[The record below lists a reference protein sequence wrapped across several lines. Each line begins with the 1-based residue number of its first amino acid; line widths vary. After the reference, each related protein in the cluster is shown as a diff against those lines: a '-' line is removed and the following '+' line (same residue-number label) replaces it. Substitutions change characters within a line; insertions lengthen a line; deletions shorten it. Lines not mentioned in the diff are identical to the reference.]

1 MKNSSVIF
9 DMDGLMFDTEALST
23 KAWLHV
29 GEVLKIHLP
38 VAFINSFKGMSAKYS
53 KVLFQERFGQNFDYD
68 SARQMR
74 TEYMMSY
81 MRTYGVPIKEGLK
94 ELLVYL
100 QEHSVKVALATSST
114 QSYAQWLLEETG
126 VKSYFDVMIF
136 GDSVKTGKPEPE
148 IFLTACKQ
156 LKERTQSYAQW
167 LLEETGV
174 KSYFDVMIFGDSVKT
189 GKPEPEIFLTACK
202 QLKELPHQ
210 CIVLEDS
217 PIGVEAAYKAGCQ
230 VFVVPDQ
237 IKFTENELVK
247 VDRCFNSLQEVL
259 QYFRTNI

>member
-1 MKNSSVIF
+1 MNMKYNSVIF

-38 VAFINSFKGMSAKYS
+38 VAFINSFKGMPAKYS
-53 KVLFQERFGQNFDYD
+53 KVLFQERFGQDFDYD

-100 QEHSVKVALATSST
+100 KEHGIKVALATSST

-126 VKSYFDVMIF
+126 VKPYFDVMIF
-136 GDSVKTGKPEPE
+136 GDSIKTGKPEPE

-156 LKERTQSYAQW
+156 LKES
-167 LLEETGV
+167 
-174 KSYFDVMIFGDSVKT
+174 
-189 GKPEPEIFLTACK
+189 PC
-202 QLKELPHQ
+202 Q
-210 CIVLEDS
+210 CTVLEDS

-230 VFVVPDQ
+230 VFIVPDQ

-247 VDRCFNSLQEVL
+247 VDRCFNSLGEVL

>member
-156 LKERTQSYAQW
+156 LKE
-167 LLEETGV
+167 
-174 KSYFDVMIFGDSVKT
+174 
-189 GKPEPEIFLTACK
+189 
-202 QLKELPHQ
+202 LPHQ

>member
-156 LKERTQSYAQW
+156 LKE
-167 LLEETGV
+167 
-174 KSYFDVMIFGDSVKT
+174 
-189 GKPEPEIFLTACK
+189 P
-202 QLKELPHQ
+202 PHQ

>member
-94 ELLVYL
+94 ELLAYL

-126 VKSYFDVMIF
+126 VKPYFDVMIF

-156 LKERTQSYAQW
+156 LKE
-167 LLEETGV
+167 
-174 KSYFDVMIFGDSVKT
+174 
-189 GKPEPEIFLTACK
+189 P
-202 QLKELPHQ
+202 PHQ